1 MAEKG
6 RAIAENEC
14 IQAIIVI
21 KNVNLNKNMKSYQQ
35 LKFVKCTIKSLVIL
49 TFLSV
54 LMPACNNYKKV
65 LYFQDLDRVNIR
77 KEPIKNY
84 SALVIQP
91 EDILEINVASLNPE
105 ASAVFSFS
113 SAAGGAAGQA
123 TGSEYLVDHTG
134 FINFPLLG
142 YLKVVGSTTSGLR
155 KELSEKL
162 LVYLKEP
169 IINVRIV
176 NFKVSVIGD
185 VANPGVYSV
194 VNEKIS
200 IPEVLS
206 MAGDINFSAKR
217 NNILLIREQ
226 NGNRE
231 YIPIDLTKNV
241 FQSPYYYLKNN
252 DLIYVQPGRN
262 KVGGFSQTFGLF
274 VSLVSVASIVIQV
287 LR

>member
-1 MAEKG
+1 
-6 RAIAENEC
+6 
-14 IQAIIVI
+14 
-21 KNVNLNKNMKSYQQ
+21 
-35 LKFVKCTIKSLVIL
+35 
-49 TFLSV
+49 
-54 LMPACNNYKKV
+54 MPACNSYKKV

-77 KEPIKNY
+77 REPIKNY
-84 SALVIQP
+84 SALVIQT
-91 EDILEINVASLNPE
+91 EDILEISVASLNPE

-113 SAAGGAAGQA
+113 SAGGGAGGTAA
-123 TGSEYLVDHTG
+123 GSEYLVDHAG
-134 FINFPLLG
+134 FVNFPLLG
-142 YLKVVGSTTSGLR
+142 YLKVAGSTTSSLR

-162 LVYLKEP
+162 LIYLKEP

-185 VANPGVYSV
+185 VATPGVYSV
-194 VNEKIS
+194 GNEKIT

-206 MAGDINFSAKR
+206 MAGDINLSAKR

-226 NGNRE
+226 DGNRE
-231 YIPIDLTKNV
+231 YIPIDLTKNI

-274 VSLVSVASIVIQV
+274 VSIISVASIVVQV